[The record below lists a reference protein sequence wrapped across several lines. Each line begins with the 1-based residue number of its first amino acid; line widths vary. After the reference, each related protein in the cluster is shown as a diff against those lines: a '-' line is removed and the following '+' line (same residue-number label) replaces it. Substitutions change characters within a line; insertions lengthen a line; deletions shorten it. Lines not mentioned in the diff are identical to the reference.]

1 MEEFKTTRDSLSSVE
16 VSSFSQLDMI
26 NSRGLY
32 HVGCLDTK
40 GHQFHSSLTAED
52 CVKLQ
57 IVAEGNETACSGK
70 EYRLNDLLDLQ
81 SKLMLIS
88 GRKNKTRT
96 DDVDAFVDVRRYT
109 LYSAS

>member
-1 MEEFKTTRDSLSSVE
+1 MTRNSLSSLE

-32 HVGCLDTK
+32 HVGCIDTK
-40 GHQFHSSLTAED
+40 GYQFHSNLTAED

-57 IVAEGNETACSGK
+57 IVAEGTETAGSGK
-70 EYRLNDLLDLQ
+70 EYRLNDLLDLH

-88 GRKNKTRT
+88 GRNKKTRT
-96 DDVDAFVDVRRYT
+96 DDVDAFVDVSLYT
-109 LYSAS
+109 SFVSF

>member
-1 MEEFKTTRDSLSSVE
+1 M
-16 VSSFSQLDMI
+16 SSFSQLDMI

-32 HVGCLDTK
+32 HVGCIDTR

-57 IVAEGNETACSGK
+57 IVAEGTETAGAGK
-70 EYRLNDLLDLQ
+70 EFRLNDLLDLQ

-88 GRKNKTRT
+88 GRNNKTRT

-109 LYSAS
+109 SFVSF